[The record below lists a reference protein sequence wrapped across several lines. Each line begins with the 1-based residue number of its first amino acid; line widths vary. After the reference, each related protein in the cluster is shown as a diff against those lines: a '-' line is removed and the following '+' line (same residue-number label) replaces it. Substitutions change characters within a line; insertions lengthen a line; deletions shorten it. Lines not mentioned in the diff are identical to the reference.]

1 MGPTKCCDFQPRGP
15 FLAVSKGLPAA
26 GSYCY
31 EPVTV
36 TTMGLCNAG
45 LALGM

>member
-1 MGPTKCCDFQPRGP
+1 MGPIKCCDFKPRGS

-26 GSYCY
+26 GGYCY

>member
-1 MGPTKCCDFQPRGP
+1 MGPTNCRDFQLRGS
-15 FLAVSKGLPAA
+15 FLAVSQGLPTA